1 MLNGVAEEND
11 FNVRCPNPICRIG
24 FVTLSAEDPESSFDL
39 LAAKW
44 IHWNKSVA

>member
-24 FVTLSAEDPESSFDL
+24 FVTLSGDDLDSSFDL
-39 LAAKW
+39 LAVK
-44 IHWNKSVA
+44 